1 MSETIPDG
9 FTQHFRNSSVTDPW
23 RPIYS
28 RVGPDC
34 VEIGVMLR
42 PVHCNSR
49 GFVHGGVIATLAD
62 NAMGLSLVQAAG
74 QDPRAG
80 SKNISAITVNLTIDY
95 LATANVGQWLQ
106 VTPRVQKVGRTMG
119 FTDAAVVADE
129 KTVARAIATFTLVRH

>member
-9 FTQHFRNSSVTDPW
+9 FAQHFRDSSVTDPW

-28 RVGPDC
+28 RVGTDC

-62 NAMGLSLVQAAG
+62 NAMGLSLAQAVG
-74 QDPRAG
+74 QDIRAG
-80 SKNISAITVNLTIDY
+80 PR
-95 LATANVGQWLQ
+95 NVRRNG
-106 VTPRVQKVGRTMG
+106 
-119 FTDAAVVADE
+119 
-129 KTVARAIATFTLVRH
+129 